1 MPGRKINFDFSRTQ
15 LQIVRKCAY
24 RCTGKRRGDRPV
36 EGFCLKFLEERLP
49 NRLFF
54 KLLSAKNG
62 LQQARG
68 LESLLYCSFL
78 RLKPIEQVSARDRA
92 GTGFDLLRVGA
103 GKGFLG
109 SVRPPLDNSRRSHAN
124 TPFPPASLP

>member
-15 LQIVRKCAY
+15 LHILRKCAY
-24 RCTGKRRGDRPV
+24 RCTGKRRGKRPV
-36 EGFCLKFLEERLP
+36 EGFRLKFLEERPP

-54 KLLSAKNG
+54 KLLSAKNR

-78 RLKPIEQVSARDRA
+78 RLKPIEEVSARDRA
-92 GTGFDLLRVGA
+92 GTGFDLLRVQPAQDFYCVAPPPSQKSRA
-103 GKGFLG
+103 G
-109 SVRPPLDNSRRSHAN
+109 PPNN
-124 TPFPPASLP
+124 TSLLPSLL

>member
-15 LQIVRKCAY
+15 LHIFRKCAY
-24 RCTGKRRGDRPV
+24 RCTGTRRGDRPV

-49 NRLFF
+49 NRSFF

-78 RLKPIEQVSARDRA
+78 RLKPIEEVSSRDRA
-92 GTGFDLLRVGA
+92 GTEFDLLRVEA
-103 GKGFLG
+103 GQDFFYKAPPLIPKRPV
-109 SVRPPLDNSRRSHAN
+109 VRPLDTTLHLR
-124 TPFPPASLP
+124 L